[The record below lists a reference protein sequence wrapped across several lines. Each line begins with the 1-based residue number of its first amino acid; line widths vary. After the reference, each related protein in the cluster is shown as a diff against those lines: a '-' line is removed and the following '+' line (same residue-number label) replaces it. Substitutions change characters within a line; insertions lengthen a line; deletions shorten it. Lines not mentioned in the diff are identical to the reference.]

1 MYHNFWTASCM
12 WYFVD
17 RRIIVWCLFYFC
29 VFLNSISIS
38 IQLPTRLADLAIDLW
53 ILLRVKVGN
62 MEKLLGYNWIYQ
74 CTPPPKCTHIFMPWS
89 RTFVCVIYV
98 YRAWSCSHSLAVN
111 IPAGTILAD
120 WLRFTSLSATRHH
133 ASQRIGLLRAHR
145 NETNETRKGRW
156 DNSGL
161 MK

>member
-1 MYHNFWTASCM
+1 MPIYIC
-12 WYFVD
+12 YVCV
-17 RRIIVWCLFYFC
+17 VWCDFYFHSTANTSC
-29 VFLNSISIS
+29 GLRA
-38 IQLPTRLADLAIDLW
+38 TDLW

-62 MEKLLGYNWIYQ
+62 MEKWIGYNWIYK
-74 CTPPPKCTHIFMPWS
+74 CTPPPKCTHIFVPWS
-89 RTFVCVIYV
+89 RTHVCRIYLC
-98 YRAWSCSHSLAVN
+98 RAWPYSHWLVVN
-111 IPAGTILAD
+111 IPAGTILPD

-161 MK
+161 MRLLVQLTVD